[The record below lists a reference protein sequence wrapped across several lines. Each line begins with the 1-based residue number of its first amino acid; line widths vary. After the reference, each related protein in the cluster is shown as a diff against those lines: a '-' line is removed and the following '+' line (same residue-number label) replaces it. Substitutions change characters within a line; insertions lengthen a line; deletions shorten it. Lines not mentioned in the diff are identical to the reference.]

1 MKKYLILGA
10 CLLMSA
16 CAFGQKLVN
25 TAEFKEIIWDFEA
38 NPNTVVM
45 KSDIPVILD
54 FYADWCKP
62 CKMLTPELK
71 ALLKEYDGRL
81 VVYKINVDED
91 RELAKLFRIQYL
103 PTLYFIAK
111 DGKTTFVQGFRTKDE
126 LRQIVESFLMK

>member
-71 ALLKEYDGRL
+71 ALLKEY
-81 VVYKINVDED
+81 ED

-111 DGKTTFVQGFRTKDE
+111 DGKTTFVQGYRTKDE